1 MDTLTSINRLELG
14 LERLGTVVS
23 KGDLEV
29 RPELRW
35 ELYLKQQTRAGT
47 RTWTGTV
54 PSKAELK
61 LAILF
66 SSNTF
71 KTPIHCLPAY
81 RMSATNMWKF
91 LDLLPCMLWAIK
103 IWQIGKL

>member
-1 MDTLTSINRLELG
+1 MDTLTSNSRLELG
-14 LERLGTVVS
+14 LELWGTIVS

-29 RPELRW
+29 RLEVRW

-47 RTWTGTV
+47 RTQTV
-54 PSKAELK
+54 TVTSKAGLK

-71 KTPIHCLPAY
+71 KTPIHCVPAY
-81 RMSATNMWKF
+81 RVSATNMWKF

-103 IWQIGKL
+103 SQHI